1 MLARS
6 RRTRHADPAD
16 PALVIT
22 RTAIR
27 QYFVK
32 GMPYLLKEN
41 IQPTR
46 GIVNG
51 TQALAHS
58 LVMGDNT
65 QLALGNSSL

>member
-1 MLARS
+1 
-6 RRTRHADPAD
+6 
-16 PALVIT
+16 
-22 RTAIR
+22 
-27 QYFVK
+27 
-32 GMPYLLKEN
+32 MPYLLKEN